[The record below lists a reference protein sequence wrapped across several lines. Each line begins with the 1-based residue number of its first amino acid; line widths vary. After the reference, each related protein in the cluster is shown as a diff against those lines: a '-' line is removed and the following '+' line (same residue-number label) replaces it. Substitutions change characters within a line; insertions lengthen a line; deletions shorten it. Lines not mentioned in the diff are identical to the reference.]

1 MALPLIGITTTQVEQ
16 KSPLPISGV
25 SLAYVQAV
33 QRAGGIPLLIPSGLS
48 PAEIQELRR
57 RLDGILFTGGG
68 DVDPARFNG
77 RPHDRVYGIIP
88 ARDETEI
95 GLARLAAESG
105 WPFLGICRGIQVIN
119 VALGG
124 TLYTHIADQL
134 EGALKH
140 DTEARDQLVH
150 TVQVEPHT
158 RLERILGGT
167 SVRTNSLHHQ
177 GVERLAPGLE
187 AVAHTPDGLV
197 EAVELR
203 GHTFGLCIQWHP
215 EWLQEHAEMRALF
228 EAFIKAARRET

>member
-1 MALPLIGITTTQVEQ
+1 MALPLIGITTTQVKQ
-16 KSPLPISGV
+16 QSPLPLSGV
-25 SLAYVQAV
+25 SEAYVRAV
-33 QRAGGIPLLIPSGLS
+33 QRAGGIPLLIPSGMS
-48 PAEIQELRR
+48 PAQIHALRQ

-77 RPHDRVYGIIP
+77 RPHDRVYGVIP
-88 ARDETEI
+88 ERDETEI

-140 DTEARDQLVH
+140 DTEEREQLVH
-150 TVQVEPHT
+150 TVQVEAHT
-158 RLERILGGT
+158 RLESILGGT

-187 AVAHTPDGLV
+187 EAAHTPDGLV

-203 GHTFGLCIQWHP
+203 GHPFGLSVQWHP
-215 EWLQEHAEMRALF
+215 EWLQEHAEERALF
-228 EAFIKAARRET
+228 EAFVKAAGREA